1 MQQNSNFEL
10 EEVLPF
16 FLKNASQKEKIVFI
30 SESHIL
36 LDSLAENLKFL
47 ECNIALLTPR
57 ISYYLN
63 HSLLDNYSFLKDY
76 VQSFEEQR
84 SVTLI
89 HASLLNFPI
98 PEPDSYGCFK
108 LSVNQETFIT
118 EIAKKLT
125 EFGYTLVSV
134 VHNPSEFAIRG
145 YILDFATTEQNVR
158 IELVGNK
165 IEAIKLFE
173 IENQRSLVSIK
184 EVVVYP
190 NKLLLPSIC
199 NFEKFEARYQIAFQE
214 ENSELFHTV
223 RYHPESC
230 DINKYTKLLV
240 SQTINVLEILKGRF
254 ILHNTTLENI
264 LQQKELIFFEKQHGI
279 PHGVFYFSQKELSK
293 IMTTK
298 NFETIA
304 TL

>member
-30 SESHIL
+30 SENHNL
-36 LDSLAENLKFL
+36 LDSLSENLKFL
-47 ECNIALLTPR
+47 ECNTTLLAPR

-63 HSLLDNYSFLKDY
+63 HSLLDNYSFLKNY
-76 VQSFEEQR
+76 VQTFEEQKPI
-84 SVTLI
+84 TLI
-89 HASLLNFPI
+89 HSSLLNFPI
-98 PEPDSYGCFK
+98 PEPDTYGCFK
-108 LSVNQETFIT
+108 LNINQEISIT

-125 EFGYTLVSV
+125 EFGYTLVSI
-134 VHNPSEFAIRG
+134 VHHPSEFAIRG
-145 YILDFATTEQNVR
+145 YILDFATTEQNIR
-158 IELVGNK
+158 IELIGNK

-173 IENQRSLVSIK
+173 IENQRSLANIQ

-199 NFEKFEARYQIAFQE
+199 NFEKFEVRYQIAFQE
-214 ENSELFHTV
+214 ENPELFYTIKH
-223 RYHPESC
+223 HPESC
-230 DINKYTKLLV
+230 DVNKYTKLLV
-240 SQTINVLEILKGRF
+240 AQTINILEFLQGRF
-254 ILHNTTLENI
+254 ILHNTTLANI
-264 LQQKELIFFEKQHGI
+264 LQQKELIFFEQQHNI
-279 PHGVFYFSQKELSK
+279 PHGVFYFSQNELSK
-293 IMTTK
+293 LITTK

>member
-10 EEVLPF
+10 EEILPF
-16 FLKNASQKEKIVFI
+16 FLKSTSQKEKIVFI
-30 SESHIL
+30 SENHTL

-47 ECNIALLTPR
+47 ECNTTILAPR

-63 HSLLDNYSFLKDY
+63 HSLLDNYSFLKNY
-76 VQSFEEQR
+76 VQSFEAQR
-84 SVTLI
+84 PITLI
-89 HASLLNFPI
+89 HTSLLNFPI
-98 PEPDSYGCFK
+98 PEPDSYGCLG
-108 LSVNQETFIT
+108 LSVNQETSIT

-145 YILDFATTEQNVR
+145 YILDFATTEKNIR
-158 IELVGNK
+158 IELIGKK

-173 IENQRSLVSIK
+173 VENQRSLVNIK
-184 EVVVYP
+184 EVTVYP
-190 NKLLLPSIC
+190 NRLLLPSIC

-214 ENSELFHTV
+214 ENPELFHTV
-223 RYHPESC
+223 RYHQESC
-230 DINKYTKLLV
+230 DVNKYTKLLV
-240 SQTINVLEILKGRF
+240 PHTTNILDLLQGRF
-254 ILHNTTLENI
+254 ALHNTTPKNI
-264 LQQKELIFFEKQHGI
+264 LQQKELIFFEQQHGI
-279 PHGVFYFSQKELSK
+279 PHGVFYFSQNELSK
-293 IMTTK
+293 IMNTK